1 MAYNLL
7 IKGWV
12 GEQLRLGDGALVS
25 SGQDVRYFFYIFV
38 TYEQGVHLRISSLR
52 SGVKIIFFAK

>member
-25 SGQDVRYFFYIFV
+25 SGQDVRIFLY
-38 TYEQGVHLRISSLR
+38 TCYL
-52 SGVKIIFFAK
+52 

>member
-7 IKGWV
+7 LTRWV

-25 SGQDVRYFFYIFV
+25 SGQDVRIF
-38 TYEQGVHLRISSLR
+38 L
-52 SGVKIIFFAK
+52 KINYLLMSRACTCE

>member
-7 IKGWV
+7 LTRWV

-25 SGQDVRYFFYIFV
+25 SGQDVR
-38 TYEQGVHLRISSLR
+38 
-52 SGVKIIFFAK
+52 IFFCIYLLLMSRA

>member
-38 TYEQGVHLRISSLR
+38 TYEQGVHLRISSL
-52 SGVKIIFFAK
+52 SLAKNVIFCQM

>member
-25 SGQDVRYFFYIFV
+25 SGQDVRIFFIFV
-38 TYEQGVHLRISSLR
+38 TYEHGEKKRISPLSLA
-52 SGVKIIFFAK
+52 KNDIFC

>member
-25 SGQDVRYFFYIFV
+25 SGQDVR
-38 TYEQGVHLRISSLR
+38 
-52 SGVKIIFFAK
+52 IFFIYLLLMSMARKSE

>member
-7 IKGWV
+7 LTRWV

-25 SGQDVRYFFYIFV
+25 SGQDVRSFFIKLLLMSTIY
-38 TYEQGVHLRISSLR
+38 
-52 SGVKIIFFAK
+52 SGE